1 VLLDELAHQAYQPL
15 NHLLPLP
22 FANARSSWYLVGIA
36 LLFHDLFSA
45 TQRRYQEKESISL
58 MDLAVAGLW
67 MLGIA
72 ARLLH
77 LNNEAPHVVAEHENK
92 ASTDR

>member
-1 VLLDELAHQAYQPL
+1 
-15 NHLLPLP
+15 
-22 FANARSSWYLVGIA
+22 
-36 LLFHDLFSA
+36 
-45 TQRRYQEKESISL
+45 

-77 LNNEAPHVVAEHENK
+77 LNNEAPHVVAEHEDK